1 MKALVPILEQSKIVR
16 AALVALAVT
25 VLALGASSLARGAES
40 RVEARCSGGPVGRDS
55 STTNDAAHPGLAGAL
70 TVLAQVQ
77 RTVAWAGFSGTGPG
91 PTGLRTSSGSRHV
104 QPQSGPQPS
113 LSIGDATVAEGS
125 GGTTRASFPV
135 RMSAPSD
142 HPVSVAYGI
151 QDGAAG
157 PDDYRV
163 VAGGVTF
170 APGETERPVVVTVRS
185 DQIPEPDETFR
196 VVLGYAAGARVADPL
211 GEGTIVDDDG
221 SAWAQLL
228 AAARRIGAV
237 LTRA

>member
-1 MKALVPILEQSKIVR
+1 MKALAPILEQSKVAR

-25 VLALGASSLARGAES
+25 VLALGASSLARGAEPRIETS
-40 RVEARCSGGPVGRDS
+40 CQGGSIVSGS
-55 STTNDAAHPGLAGAL
+55 STSSDAEDPGLAAAL
-70 TVLAQVQ
+70 SVLEQVQ
-77 RTVAWAGFSGTGPG
+77 RTLGWVVFSGTEGT
-91 PTGLRTSSGSRHV
+91 PTDRGALLARGSEPLV
-104 QPQSGPQPS
+104 SV
-113 LSIGDATVAEGS
+113 GDATVAEGS
-125 GGTTRASFPV
+125 GGTTRAAFPV
-135 RMSAPSD
+135 RMSVPTD
-142 HPVSVAYGI
+142 HPVSVAYAM

-170 APGETERPVVVTVRS
+170 APGETEHVVLVTVRG
-185 DQIPEPDETFR
+185 DLIPEPDETFR